1 MSKTNQDGRYT
12 FVDVHRSLAI
22 LLAICAHAINDWGIA
37 GGLEEAEF
45 ALVRTVTRAANPSF
59 IFMFGMMLEL
69 VYARKIQQHGMRSVA
84 PRLVQRGF
92 QCYLGYAL
100 TFLIAFL
107 VGSRDLWTTLQGL
120 FFIFGPPHGAVL
132 RFYAVALILAV
143 GLLAVRHTFG
153 LRAALALCLGLWALQ
168 PVEAWISQIHLG
180 RLNSVRAFFLSD
192 LPLNMTF
199 VAGGMYLGHA
209 LRLKDARV
217 ARAFHRR
224 AGVILAATGSIVAV
238 LVVHSSLGEVYTSY
252 LDYYAYRVHNHIGY
266 YSIGLM
272 QACLLSVALY
282 HLVPVSSKW
291 LRASSLWMG
300 FGRSSLL
307 SFTLGNMLLIVLHY
321 HINVSAYVGLALLP
335 VYVLAVLLMVAAIEW
350 GTARLKRS
358 PLAPQVHRVGRFPGT
373 HVIMRTTHAVLRLLK
388 RINLF
393 SPRTPAHKD
402 ESPPY

>member
-1 MSKTNQDGRYT
+1 MSKRNADGRYT

-22 LLAICAHAINDWGIA
+22 LLAISAHAINDWGIA
-37 GGLEEAEF
+37 DGLADTEL
-45 ALVRTVTRAANPSF
+45 ALMRTITRAANPSF

-69 VYARKIQQHGMRSVA
+69 VYARKIQQNGVQSVA
-84 PRLVQRGF
+84 PRLIQRGF

-100 TFLIAFL
+100 TFLAAFL

-143 GLLAVRHTFG
+143 GLLAVRHRFG
-153 LRAALALCLGLWALQ
+153 LRAALFLCLGLWTLQ
-168 PVEAWISQIHLG
+168 PVETWISQIHLG

-209 LRLKDARV
+209 LRSKGARV

-224 AGVILAATGSIVAV
+224 AGIILAVTGCIVVV
-238 LVVHSSLGEVYTSY
+238 LVLQSSIHHVYTSY
-252 LDYYAYRVHNHIGY
+252 LDYYAYRASHHIGY

-272 QACLLSVALY
+272 QACLLSVVLY
-282 HLVPVSSKW
+282 HIVPVSSKW
-291 LRASSLWMG
+291 LQSSSLWMG

-307 SFTLGNMLLIVLHY
+307 SFTLGNILLIVLHQ
-321 HINVSAYVGLALLP
+321 HMNVGAYVGLGLLP
-335 VYVLAVLLMVAAIEW
+335 AYALAVLLMVAVIERS
-350 GTARLKRS
+350 TVFLKRS
-358 PLAPQVHRVGRFPGT
+358 PLAPRVHQIGRFPGT
-373 HVIMRTTHAVLRLLK
+373 PITARATDAVLYLL
-388 RINLF
+388 RQINVV
-393 SPRTPAHKD
+393 SPR
-402 ESPPY
+402 PPTLKSDTIPH